1 MGDEVN
7 PAVWGLLGAVVGA
20 LASVGTTWITNA
32 HAAKLESQR
41 ASEVRAEVARAFQR
55 HTVVDLQDALNTLAR
70 KAFESHRYSL
80 IQLREGTP
88 WEDSVPPLEM
98 VDSLVDAFREVGKL
112 GERVAHEP
120 LRVAVL
126 VYRDL
131 LTDSVNASSLGEANA
146 VREKVREK
154 FAEITVLLGEYLR
167 SQYELT

>member
-41 ASEVRAEVARAFQR
+41 AREVRAEIARAFQR
-55 HTVVDLQDALNTLAR
+55 QTLVDLQDALNTLAR
-70 KAFESHRYSL
+70 IALEHHRYDLS
-80 IQLREGTP
+80 QLQEGAP
-88 WEDSVPPLEM
+88 WGESAPSMEM
-98 VDSLVDAFREVGKL
+98 VDSLVDSFREVGKL
-112 GERVAHEP
+112 SERVAHEP

-126 VYRDL
+126 VYRDM
-131 LTDSVNASSLGEANA
+131 LTDTLSADSLEVANA
-146 VREKVREK
+146 MREKVREK